1 METVLKIFLNT
12 QEKQIL
18 KPYKKYL
25 PWKSHSSHSVRKQK
39 YTIYT
44 AQPLQLFEVCQEL
57 LIN

>member
-1 METVLKIFLNT
+1 METVFKIFFDT

-25 PWKSHSSHSVRKQK
+25 QWKSHSSHSVRKQK
-39 YTIYT
+39 YTIHT
-44 AQPLQLFEVCQEL
+44 AQPLHLLEVCQEL

>member
-1 METVLKIFLNT
+1 MERVLKIFLNT

-18 KPYKKYL
+18 KSYKKYL
-25 PWKSHSSHSVRKQK
+25 QWKSHSPHSVGKQK

-44 AQPLQLFEVCQEL
+44 VQPLQLFEVGQEL